1 MSRQFISINQSDK
14 MNNWGSSA
22 IYAIMILFS
31 LIIVGAVAAD
41 IIDGTSGTSVDQDLA
56 QMTAETI
63 DKYSTYIDVDFKVG
77 KFFKIDGSQRIK
89 RIALQITPLFS
100 TDIDLNQMSMQLLSR
115 DTLKILNYTGMVKK
129 YSGGSL
135 FDDSIWDNITESN
148 FGFLVIND
156 IDDSMIDFDLINE
169 NSDRSY
175 LVFKLSDGMALE
187 KYDSLYVSILPG
199 NGLTRSISLKA
210 PMPIKPL
217 VVFE

>member
-1 MSRQFISINQSDK
+1 

-31 LIIVGAVAAD
+31 LIIAGVVAAD

-77 KFFKIDGSQRIK
+77 KFYEIDGSQRIK
-89 RIALQITPLFS
+89 RIAIQITPLFS
-100 TDIDLNQMSMQLLSR
+100 TDIDLNQMTMQLLSR
-115 DTLKILNYTGMVKK
+115 DNLQILNYTGIVKK
-129 YSGGSL
+129 YSSGSL

-175 LVFKLSDGMALE
+175 LIFKLSDGMALE

-199 NGLTRSISLKA
+199 NGLTRSINLKA

-217 VVFE
+217 IVFE

>member
-1 MSRQFISINQSDK
+1 
-14 MNNWGSSA
+14 
-22 IYAIMILFS
+22 
-31 LIIVGAVAAD
+31 
-41 IIDGTSGTSVDQDLA
+41 
-56 QMTAETI
+56 
-63 DKYSTYIDVDFKVG
+63 
-77 KFFKIDGSQRIK
+77 
-89 RIALQITPLFS
+89 
-100 TDIDLNQMSMQLLSR
+100 MQLLSR

>member
-1 MSRQFISINQSDK
+1 

-31 LIIVGAVAAD
+31 LIIAGVVAAD
-41 IIDGTSGTSVDQDLA
+41 IIDGTSGPSVDQDLA

-77 KFFKIDGSQRIK
+77 KFYEIDGSQRIK
-89 RIALQITPLFS
+89 RIAIQITPLFS
-100 TDIDLNQMSMQLLSR
+100 TDIDLNQMTMQLLSR
-115 DTLKILNYTGMVKK
+115 DNLQILNYTGIVKK
-129 YSGGSL
+129 YSSGSL

-175 LVFKLSDGMALE
+175 LIFKLSDGMALE

-199 NGLTRSISLKA
+199 NGLTRSINLKA

-217 VVFE
+217 IVFE